1 MRARKGAATHLY
13 RAAAAV
19 LIFGLGAPSMSTVV
33 NRGRATPHHSGDWK
47 ERPPLVAVPDREFA
61 ASNYV
66 HQHLRADVPRDSHS
80 DAWVANLQR
89 QIGTH
94 YGVVSVNIDQ
104 YSPPLYVIGGYQPTV
119 RVRAERAWDP
129 AWVFEPLQQQW
140 EKVPAPDGVQP
151 SVGTDNEAIVYQSR
165 QVIIGSSEGWSAV
178 VLHVENPL
186 SKGTGHPY
194 FGVDGILRCAKGR
207 AEGACDADSNNRLRG
222 FPWDKLEAVRATLRE
237 IFSRKIGA

>member
-19 LIFGLGAPSMSTVV
+19 LIFGLGALSMSTVV

-47 ERPPLVAVPDREFA
+47 ERPPLVVVPDREFA
-61 ASNYV
+61 ASSYV

-104 YSPPLYVIGGYQPTV
+104 YSPPLYVIGGDQPTV
-119 RVRAERAWDP
+119 RVRAERASDP

-140 EKVPAPDGVQP
+140 EKVPPPDGFQP
-151 SVGTDNEAIVYQSR
+151 SAGTDNEAIVYQ
-165 QVIIGSSEGWSAV
+165 
-178 VLHVENPL
+178 PP
-186 SKGTGHPY
+186 TGHY
-194 FGVDGILRCAKGR
+194 WEFWGMEC
-207 AEGACDADSNNRLRG
+207 RG
-222 FPWDKLEAVRATLRE
+222 PPC
-237 IFSRKIGA
+237 

>member
-19 LIFGLGAPSMSTVV
+19 LIFGLGALSMSTVV

-47 ERPPLVAVPDREFA
+47 ERSPLVVVPDREFA
-61 ASNYV
+61 ASSYV

-80 DAWVANLQR
+80 DASVANLQR

-104 YSPPLYVIGGYQPTV
+104 YSPPLYVIGGDQPTV
-119 RVRAERAWDP
+119 RVRAERASDP
-129 AWVFEPLQQQW
+129 A
-140 EKVPAPDGVQP
+140 
-151 SVGTDNEAIVYQSR
+151 
-165 QVIIGSSEGWSAV
+165 
-178 VLHVENPL
+178 NPL

-194 FGVDGILRCAKGR
+194 FGVDGILRCAKGW
-207 AEGACDADSNNRLRG
+207 AEGACYADSNNRLSR
-222 FPWDKLEAVRATLRE
+222 FPLGQTGGCPDDAAGDLLKKDRCLMREQASIRSQRRQRRSFIDARFDEQQASCLCRRREPIRRA
-237 IFSRKIGA
+237 GALA